1 VAEPEIGI
9 IGITATS
16 SPLEDADEIEVET
29 PYGAPSAPVSVGEV
43 AGTPVAFLPRRGL
56 EGQIPPP
63 QIPSRAN
70 VWALK
75 ELGVRRILAPI
86 VCGALHLEYE
96 LGDIVVCDQFVD
108 RTWGREDTYYTG
120 PGTILVAAAQ
130 PFCDDLSTTVVR
142 TARELDIPVHSSGTT
157 VVVQGP
163 RFSTTAESLFFH
175 AMGWDTVNMVSYP
188 ESHLARELELCYAN
202 VSLVTDHDVG
212 IAGAGGV
219 TSQTIDR
226 VMDESMERLQG
237 LIAAAIPRIG
247 PQPDDE
253 CSTALARARL

>member
-1 VAEPEIGI
+1 MAEPEIAV
-9 IGITATS
+9 IGITAAS
-16 SPLEDADEIEVET
+16 SPLGEAEPVEMKT
-29 PYGAPSAPVSVGEV
+29 PYGNPSAPISVGEID
-43 AGTPVAFLPRRGL
+43 GTAVAFLPRRGM
-56 EGQIPPP
+56 EGEIPPP
-63 QIPSRAN
+63 QIPNRAN

-75 ELGVRRILAPI
+75 ELGVRRIVAPI
-86 VCGALHLEYE
+86 VCGALRLDFE
-96 LGDIVVCDQFVD
+96 LGDIVICDQYID

-120 PGTILVAAAQ
+120 PGTILVGSAQ
-130 PFCDDLSTTVVR
+130 PFCDDLSTVLVR
-142 TARELDIPVHSSGTT
+142 TARGLDIRVHNGGTT

-202 VSLVTDHDVG
+202 LSIVTDHDVG

-226 VMDESMERLQG
+226 VMDESLERLRA
-237 LIAAAIPRIG
+237 LIRAAVGRIG

-253 CSTALARARL
+253 CATALARARL

>member
-1 VAEPEIGI
+1 VAEPEIGV
-9 IGITATS
+9 IGITAAS
-16 SPLEDADEIEVET
+16 SPLGDAEQVEVET
-29 PYGAPSAPVSVGEV
+29 PYGKPSASISIGEV
-43 AGTPVAFLPRRGL
+43 EGTAVAFLPRRGV
-56 EGQIPPP
+56 EGEIPPP

-70 VWALK
+70 VWAMK

-96 LGDIVVCDQFVD
+96 LGDIVICDQFVD

-120 PGTILVAAAQ
+120 PGTILVGAAQ
-130 PFCDDLSTTVVR
+130 PFCDDLSTILVR
-142 TARELDIPVHSSGTT
+142 TARELGTPVHYGGTT

-226 VMDESMERLQG
+226 VMDESMERFRA
-237 LIAAAIPRIG
+237 LITAAVPRIG

-253 CSTALARARL
+253 CANALARARL

>member
-1 VAEPEIGI
+1 MAEPEIAV

-16 SPLEDADEIEVET
+16 SPLADAEQVEVET
-29 PYGAPSAPVSVGEV
+29 PYGRPSAPISIGDID
-43 AGTPVAFLPRRGL
+43 GTAVAFLPRRGV
-56 EGQIPPP
+56 EGEIPPP

-75 ELGVRRILAPI
+75 ELGVRRIVAPI

-120 PGTILVAAAQ
+120 PGTVLVASAQ
-130 PFCDDLSTTVVR
+130 PFCDDLGTLLVH
-142 TARELDIPVHSSGTT
+142 TARELGTPVHNGGTT

-163 RFSTTAESLFFH
+163 RFSTTAESEFFR
-175 AMGWDTVNMVSYP
+175 AMAWDTVNMVSYP
-188 ESHLARELELCYAN
+188 ESHLARELELCNAN
-202 VSLVTDHDVG
+202 LSHVTDHDVG

-226 VMDESMERLQG
+226 VLEESHDRL
-237 LIAAAIPRIG
+237 LELLRAVIPAIG

-253 CSTALARARL
+253 CANALARARL

>member
-1 VAEPEIGI
+1 MVEKSLVPWHQGGEIGRQFPI
-9 IGITATS
+9 RIHQAHAFVGLPCRRLANQIVDATIRAQWRS
-16 SPLEDADEIEVET
+16 IQV
-29 PYGAPSAPVSVGEV
+29 
-43 AGTPVAFLPRRGL
+43 
-56 EGQIPPP
+56 
-63 QIPSRAN
+63 PSRAN

-120 PGTILVAAAQ
+120 PGTILVPAAQ

-142 TARELDIPVHSSGTT
+142 TARELDIPVHNGGTT

-202 VSLVTDHDVG
+202 ISIVTDHDVG

-226 VMDESMERLQG
+226 VMDESMERLHT

>member
-1 VAEPEIGI
+1 MVEPEIGV
-9 IGITATS
+9 IGITAAS
-16 SPLEDADEIEVET
+16 SPLEDADETELET
-29 PYGAPSAPVSVGEV
+29 PYGTPSGPVSIGEV
-43 AGTPVAFLPRRGL
+43 DGTPVAFLPRRGV
-56 EGQIPPP
+56 EGEIPPP

-120 PGTILVAAAQ
+120 PGTILVGAAQ
-130 PFCDDLSTTVVR
+130 PFCDDLSTTVVH
-142 TARELDIPVHSSGTT
+142 TARELDIPVHNGGTT
-157 VVVQGP
+157 VVTQGP

-226 VMDESMERLQG
+226 VMDESMERLRA

-253 CSTALARARL
+253 CATALARARL

>member
-1 VAEPEIGI
+1 
-9 IGITATS
+9 
-16 SPLEDADEIEVET
+16 
-29 PYGAPSAPVSVGEV
+29 
-43 AGTPVAFLPRRGL
+43 
-56 EGQIPPP
+56 
-63 QIPSRAN
+63 
-70 VWALK
+70 
-75 ELGVRRILAPI
+75 
-86 VCGALHLEYE
+86 
-96 LGDIVVCDQFVD
+96 
-108 RTWGREDTYYTG
+108 
-120 PGTILVAAAQ
+120 
-130 PFCDDLSTTVVR
+130 VR
-142 TARELDIPVHSSGTT
+142 TARELDIPVHNGGTT

-226 VMDESMERLQG
+226 VMDESMERLHT
-237 LIAAAIPRIG
+237 LIAAAILRIG